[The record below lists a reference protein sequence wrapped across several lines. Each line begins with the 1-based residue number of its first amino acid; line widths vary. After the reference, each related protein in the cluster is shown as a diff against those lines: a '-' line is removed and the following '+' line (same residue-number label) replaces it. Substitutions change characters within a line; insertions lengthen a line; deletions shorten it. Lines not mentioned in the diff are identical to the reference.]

1 MIIYNITVNI
11 EESVENE
18 WLIWMKQIHIPK
30 MMKTGI
36 FTDSKM
42 SKVLVEEQM
51 GGITYSIQYS
61 CLNNEKLTDYQ
72 TRYAP
77 KLEEEHAAK
86 YDGKFVAFKTL
97 LEVVSEFKYEKS

>member
-11 EESVENE
+11 EESIETE

-30 MMKTGI
+30 VMKTGLFI
-36 FTDSKM
+36 ASKM
-42 SKVLVEEQM
+42 SKVLVKEQM

-61 CLNNEKLTDYQ
+61 CENKEKLTDYQ
-72 TRYAP
+72 IRYAP

-86 YDGKFVAFKTL
+86 YTGKFVAFKTL
-97 LEVVSEFKYEKS
+97 LKVVSEF